1 MPPVGTRS
9 IPESHGHLVS
19 LQRWPLDAAKC
30 TGARG
35 GHCWHLLPV
44 SCPLTL
50 QQRQLL
56 ESLKRLAAMGS
67 STGQGSEDTCYPVFL
82 VFQGLVRRHSSK
94 GGLET
99 SLDTIVLQKDQQWIS
114 FMIFNVSQN
123 SSMRCY
129 FWCSGKLG
137 SKRLN
142 IGVFYLPKQVLLKLQ
157 PTRVAVGS
165 PFTIE
170 CRVPSVAPLEGLTV
184 TLLRGSEVL
193 HSQTFE
199 GTALSPQEAM
209 VTYSA
214 EAQLEDSSHNF
225 SCQAKMDLRTRGV
238 KVVDSVSD
246 SQALEVFEPVQ
257 DNWMVIIVVL
267 SVLLFLVTSVLLCFV
282 FGQQGN
288 HRRRGAFQS
297 PSEPRPWAPPC

>member
-1 MPPVGTRS
+1 MRACPTWSADVAWRITEGITFWIKSENETSCRS
-9 IPESHGHLVS
+9 GEEAFEVHVSPEQLMVKSGGSGVINCS
-19 LQRWPLDAAKC
+19 TNC
-30 TGARG
+30 T
-35 GHCWHLLPV
+35 HP
-44 SCPLTL
+44 
-50 QQRQLL
+50 
-56 ESLKRLAAMGS
+56 
-67 STGQGSEDTCYPVFL
+67 
-82 VFQGLVRRHSSK
+82 SK

-184 TLLRGSEVL
+184 TLLRSNEVL

-225 SCQAKMDLRTRGV
+225 SCQAKMDLRSHGV

-288 HRRRGAFQS
+288 HRRRGIHEVQAAWMRLRGTHPAQ
-297 PSEPRPWAPPC
+297 PA

>member
-1 MPPVGTRS
+1 MVKSGGSGVINCSTN
-9 IPESHGHLVS
+9 
-19 LQRWPLDAAKC
+19 C
-30 TGARG
+30 T
-35 GHCWHLLPV
+35 HP
-44 SCPLTL
+44 
-50 QQRQLL
+50 
-56 ESLKRLAAMGS
+56 
-67 STGQGSEDTCYPVFL
+67 
-82 VFQGLVRRHSSK
+82 SK

-99 SLDTIVLQKDQQWIS
+99 SLDTIVLQDYPQWKL

-142 IGVFYLPKQVLLKLQ
+142 IGVFYPPKQVLLKLQ

-184 TLLRGSEVL
+184 TLLRSTEVL

-225 SCQAKMDLRTRGV
+225 SCQAKMDLRSRGV

-246 SQALEVFEPVQ
+246 SQALEVFGC
-257 DNWMVIIVVL
+257 D
-267 SVLLFLVTSVLLCFV
+267 
-282 FGQQGN
+282 
-288 HRRRGAFQS
+288 A
-297 PSEPRPWAPPC
+297 

>member
-1 MPPVGTRS
+1 MTGSPRLF
-9 IPESHGHLVS
+9 PESLWTPLKMSPFCCWGLCVAFLALLCCPGSGEEAFEVHVSPEQPMVKHG
-19 LQRWPLDAAKC
+19 
-30 TGARG
+30 G
-35 GHCWHLLPV
+35 
-44 SCPLTL
+44 
-50 QQRQLL
+50 
-56 ESLKRLAAMGS
+56 
-67 STGQGSEDTCYPVFL
+67 
-82 VFQGLVRRHSSK
+82 
-94 GGLET
+94 
-99 SLDTIVLQKDQQWIS
+99 
-114 FMIFNVSQN
+114 SQN
-123 SSMRCY
+123 SSMRCF
-129 FWCSGKLG
+129 FWCSRKQG
-137 SKRLN
+137 SKSLN
-142 IGVFYLPKQVLLKLQ
+142 VGLYYLPKQVLLKLQ

-184 TLLRGSEVL
+184 TLLRSTEVL

-225 SCQAKMDLRTRGV
+225 SCQAKMDLRSRGV

-257 DNWMVIIVVL
+257 DNWMVIIVVV

-288 HRRRGAFQS
+288 HRRRGIHEVQAAWMRLRGTHPAQ
-297 PSEPRPWAPPC
+297 PA

>member
-1 MPPVGTRS
+1 MWSEEILEVQDMEEEQFCKATETLDKPGFSQQLGT
-9 IPESHGHLVS
+9 
-19 LQRWPLDAAKC
+19 
-30 TGARG
+30 
-35 GHCWHLLPV
+35 
-44 SCPLTL
+44 
-50 QQRQLL
+50 
-56 ESLKRLAAMGS
+56 
-67 STGQGSEDTCYPVFL
+67 
-82 VFQGLVRRHSSK
+82 K
-94 GGLET
+94 GGAQVFI
-99 SLDTIVLQKDQQWIS
+99 TIIS
-114 FMIFNVSQN
+114 
-123 SSMRCY
+123 
-129 FWCSGKLG
+129 G
-137 SKRLN
+137 SKEEEDALN
-142 IGVFYLPKQVLLKLQ
+142 LPKQVLLKLQ

-184 TLLRGSEVL
+184 TLLRSTEVL

-225 SCQAKMDLRTRGV
+225 SCQAKMDLRSRGV

-257 DNWMVIIVVL
+257 DNWMVIIVVV

-288 HRRRGAFQS
+288 HRRRGIHEVQAAWMRLRGTHPAQ
-297 PSEPRPWAPPC
+297 PA

>member
-1 MPPVGTRS
+1 MSPFCCWGLCVAFLALLCCPGSGEEAFEVHVS
-9 IPESHGHLVS
+9 PEQPMVKHGGSQVINCS
-19 LQRWPLDAAKC
+19 TNC
-30 TGARG
+30 TK
-35 GHCWHLLPV
+35 P
-44 SCPLTL
+44 
-50 QQRQLL
+50 
-56 ESLKRLAAMGS
+56 EN
-67 STGQGSEDTCYPVFL
+67 
-82 VFQGLVRRHSSK
+82 

-99 SLDTIVLQKDQQWIS
+99 SLDKIVLQDSPQWKL

-123 SSMRCY
+123 SSMRCF
-129 FWCSGKLG
+129 FWCSRKQG
-137 SKRLN
+137 SKSLN
-142 IGVFYLPKQVLLKLQ
+142 VGLYYPPKQVLLKLQ

-246 SQALEVFEPVQ
+246 SQALEVFGEGEPPEEVEG
-257 DNWMVIIVVL
+257 D
-267 SVLLFLVTSVLLCFV
+267 SSRF
-282 FGQQGN
+282 
-288 HRRRGAFQS
+288 S
-297 PSEPRPWAPPC
+297 PSEEEKAIALLSAGSGGGSHGPALVPRLPSSAVSSLELSPSSQSLCKTTGW

>member
-1 MPPVGTRS
+1 MTGSGEEAFEVHVS
-9 IPESHGHLVS
+9 PEQPMVKHGGSQVINCS
-19 LQRWPLDAAKC
+19 TNC
-30 TGARG
+30 TK
-35 GHCWHLLPV
+35 P
-44 SCPLTL
+44 
-50 QQRQLL
+50 
-56 ESLKRLAAMGS
+56 EN
-67 STGQGSEDTCYPVFL
+67 
-82 VFQGLVRRHSSK
+82 

-99 SLDTIVLQKDQQWIS
+99 SLDKIVLQDSPQWKL

-123 SSMRCY
+123 SSMRCF
-129 FWCSGKLG
+129 FWCSRKQG
-137 SKRLN
+137 SKSLN
-142 IGVFYLPKQVLLKLQ
+142 VGLYYPPKQVLLKLQ

-257 DNWMVIIVVL
+257 DNWMVIIVVV
-267 SVLLFLVTSVLLCFV
+267 SVLLLFVTSVLLCFV

-288 HRRRGAFQS
+288 QRRRGIYRVQAAWMRLRGTHPAQ
-297 PSEPRPWAPPC
+297 PA

>member
-1 MPPVGTRS
+1 MRACPTWSADVAWRITEGITFWIKSENETSCRS
-9 IPESHGHLVS
+9 GEEAFEVHVSPEQLMVKSGGSGVINCS
-19 LQRWPLDAAKC
+19 TNC
-30 TGARG
+30 T
-35 GHCWHLLPV
+35 HP
-44 SCPLTL
+44 
-50 QQRQLL
+50 
-56 ESLKRLAAMGS
+56 
-67 STGQGSEDTCYPVFL
+67 
-82 VFQGLVRRHSSK
+82 SK

-142 IGVFYLPKQVLLKLQ
+142 IGVFYPPKQVLLKLQ

-184 TLLRGSEVL
+184 TLLRSNEVL

-214 EAQLEDSSHNF
+214 EPRLEDSSHNS
-225 SCQAKMDLRTRGV
+225 SCQAKMDLRSRGV

-288 HRRRGAFQS
+288 HRRRGIHEVQAAWMRLRGTHPAQ
-297 PSEPRPWAPPC
+297 PA

>member
-1 MPPVGTRS
+1 MTGSPRLF
-9 IPESHGHLVS
+9 PESLWTPLKMSPFCCWGLCVAFLALLCCPGSGEEAFEVHVSPEQPMVKHGGSQVINCS
-19 LQRWPLDAAKC
+19 TNC
-30 TGARG
+30 TK
-35 GHCWHLLPV
+35 P
-44 SCPLTL
+44 
-50 QQRQLL
+50 
-56 ESLKRLAAMGS
+56 EN
-67 STGQGSEDTCYPVFL
+67 
-82 VFQGLVRRHSSK
+82 

-99 SLDTIVLQKDQQWIS
+99 SLDKIVLQDSPQWKL

-123 SSMRCY
+123 SSMRCF
-129 FWCSGKLG
+129 FWCSRKQG
-137 SKRLN
+137 SKSLN
-142 IGVFYLPKQVLLKLQ
+142 VGLYYPPKQVLLKLQ

-225 SCQAKMDLRTRGV
+225 SCQAKMDLRSRGV

-257 DNWMVIIVVL
+257 DNWMVIIVVV
-267 SVLLFLVTSVLLCFV
+267 SVLLLFVTSVLLCFV

-288 HRRRGAFQS
+288 QRRRGIYRVQAAWMRLRGTHPAQ
-297 PSEPRPWAPPC
+297 PA

>member
-1 MPPVGTRS
+1 MTGSPRLF
-9 IPESHGHLVS
+9 PESLWTPLKMSPFCCWGLCVAFLALLCCPGSGEEAFEVHVSPEQPMVKHG
-19 LQRWPLDAAKC
+19 
-30 TGARG
+30 G
-35 GHCWHLLPV
+35 
-44 SCPLTL
+44 
-50 QQRQLL
+50 
-56 ESLKRLAAMGS
+56 
-67 STGQGSEDTCYPVFL
+67 
-82 VFQGLVRRHSSK
+82 
-94 GGLET
+94 
-99 SLDTIVLQKDQQWIS
+99 
-114 FMIFNVSQN
+114 SQN
-123 SSMRCY
+123 SSMRCF
-129 FWCSGKLG
+129 FWCSRKQG
-137 SKRLN
+137 SKSLN
-142 IGVFYLPKQVLLKLQ
+142 VGLYYPPKQVLLKLQ

-257 DNWMVIIVVL
+257 DNWMVIIVVV
-267 SVLLFLVTSVLLCFV
+267 SVLLLFVTSVLLCFV

-288 HRRRGAFQS
+288 QRRRGIYRVQAAWMRLRGTHPAQ
-297 PSEPRPWAPPC
+297 PA